1 MFPNLYSI
9 LHALSNPVRMALCI
23 LMLDHDGT
31 LTVDELVER
40 VNARLNRNLEQP
52 TISHHL
58 RILLKEGLISPQKD
72 GLHTYYSFERDA
84 YEQALCALSA
94 FLPVRVAAAAA

>member
-23 LMLDHDGT
+23 LMLEHDGS
-31 LTVDELVER
+31 LTVDQLVER
-40 VNARLNRNLEQP
+40 VNVVLNRNLEQP

-58 RILLKEGLISPQKD
+58 RILLKEGLISFQKD
-72 GLHTYYSFERDA
+72 GLNSYYSFDREA
-84 YEQALCALSA
+84 YEQALVALYA
-94 FLPVRVAAAAA
+94 FLPVRDANKVA